1 MDRKETFRIAIQVEI
16 NSQNLYK
23 SLSKSFGKA
32 ESATIFGNLV
42 PMEKIHE
49 DKLRAIFEDEFPG
62 ETLELELNYIP
73 DMKSVN
79 FKEPKDVLEFAI
91 GREEKAHDSYV
102 KLAADTAD
110 KDLKALM
117 LKFAEEEDYHKTI
130 LFTEIQR
137 LQGMIQWY
145 DPSELNG
152 LVEY

>member
-1 MDRKETFRIAIQVEI
+1 MDRKETFRIAIQAEI

-23 SLSKSFGKA
+23 SLAKSFGKA

-42 PMEKIHE
+42 PMEKMHE
-49 DKLRAIFEDEFPG
+49 EKLRGIYENEFPG

-73 DMKSVN
+73 DMKDVD
-79 FKEPKDVLEFAI
+79 FKEPKSVLEFAI
-91 GREEKAHDSYV
+91 GREEKAHHTYV
-102 KLAADTAD
+102 ELAQDTAD
-110 KDLKALM
+110 KDLKAL
-117 LKFAEEEDYHKTI
+117 LLGFAEEENHHKTI

-137 LQGMIQWY
+137 IQGMIQWY

>member
-1 MDRKETFRIAIQVEI
+1 MDRKETFRIAIQAEI
-16 NSQNLYK
+16 NSQNLYI

-32 ESATIFGNLV
+32 ESATIFSNLV

-49 DKLRAIFEDEFPG
+49 EKLRAIFESEYPG

-73 DMKSVN
+73 DIKSVDFN
-79 FKEPKDVLEFAI
+79 EPKNVLEFAI
-91 GREEKAHDSYV
+91 SREEKAHAGYV

-110 KDLKALM
+110 PDLKAM
-117 LKFAEEEDYHKTI
+117 LLRFAEEESYHQTI
-130 LFTEIQR
+130 LLTEIQR